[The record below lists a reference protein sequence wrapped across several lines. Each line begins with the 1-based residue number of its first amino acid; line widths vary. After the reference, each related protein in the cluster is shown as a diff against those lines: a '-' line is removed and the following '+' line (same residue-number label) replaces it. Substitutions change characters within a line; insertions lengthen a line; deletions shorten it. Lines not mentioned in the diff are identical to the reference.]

1 MNDDVPDHEINIHYN
16 GDWFCALWKCTSKCP
31 MFLFCNLCHPIFLN
45 VTKSIFRT
53 SMRVSKEYKNN
64 QIFV

>member
-1 MNDDVPDHEINIHYN
+1 MNEEVLYGNVRVSAPN
-16 GDWFCALWKCTSKCP
+16 F
-31 MFLFCNLCHPIFLN
+31 FFCNLCHPIFLN
-45 VTKSIFRT
+45 VPKSIFRT